1 MVPLALPPRGHPPP
15 AVLEPRSTRGSQAE
29 LDRVHVVVALPG
41 DTSLIDFAKILAVH
55 TPGDLL
61 YRMGFIALRNRGCVT
76 E

>member
-1 MVPLALPPRGHPPP
+1 
-15 AVLEPRSTRGSQAE
+15 
-29 LDRVHVVVALPG
+29 VALPR
-41 DTSLIDFAKILAVH
+41 DTPLIDFAKILAVH